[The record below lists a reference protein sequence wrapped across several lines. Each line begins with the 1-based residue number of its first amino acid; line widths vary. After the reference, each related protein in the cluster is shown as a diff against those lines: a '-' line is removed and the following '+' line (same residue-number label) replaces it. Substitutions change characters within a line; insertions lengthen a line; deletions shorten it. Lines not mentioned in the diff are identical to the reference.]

1 MNKVIKKYLPK
12 IIGFRLNSLFRINK
26 KKAVQKTY
34 RVFCTPR
41 GGKVLAK
48 HKKFLNEA
56 KSEKINFQHY
66 KIQTYHWQGKGK
78 TVLLVHGWDSNSGR
92 WSRLIELL
100 QKENYN
106 CYAFDAPAQGNS
118 SGRLLNVPLF
128 ASCLNLMIKQFNPQI
143 LIGHSMGG
151 LSILFNEYKF
161 PTDSLE
167 KIVSLGAPSEVKKI
181 LYDLKKILGLN
192 QKIMIDL
199 EQFFIEKFGYTFD
212 EFCGADFAQHIST
225 PSLIIHDAYDKVV
238 PIQEGYDLQNGLQN
252 VSFIKTEGCG
262 HSLNRDDIHQAI
274 IDFINK

>member
-1 MNKVIKKYLPK
+1 MKKVIKKYLPK
-12 IIGFRLNSLFRINK
+12 IIGFRLNSLYRVNK

-48 HKKFLNEA
+48 HSSFLNKA
-56 KSEKINFQHY
+56 KLEKISFQQY
-66 KIQTYHWQGKGK
+66 QIQTYHWAGKGK
-78 TVLLVHGWDSNSGR
+78 TVLLVHGWDSNAGR
-92 WSRLIELL
+92 WKNLVNFLR
-100 QKENYN
+100 QQDYN
-106 CYAFDAPAQGNS
+106 IYAFDAPAQGNS
-118 SGRLLNVPLF
+118 SGRLLNVPLY
-128 ASCLNLMIKQFNPQI
+128 ASCLNQMIERYMPTI

-151 LSILFNEYKF
+151 LSILFNEFKF
-161 PTDSLE
+161 PTPNLE

-212 EFCGADFAQHIST
+212 EFCGAEFAQHIPN

-262 HSLNRDDIHQAI
+262 HSLNRDDIHQAV
-274 IDFINK
+274 IDFLKN